1 MGKRKGK
8 NGNEDKLVKALILVT
23 ALVSLLKAVID
34 RIASLTR

>member
-8 NGNEDKLVKALILVT
+8 NGNEDTLTKAIILVT